1 MGEPSTPGSST
12 LRHVATGLVTKHPPR
27 LSRVSVSVS
36 VVIPVYRGEQTLP
49 GLIAELEAYTHEH
62 ITPAGR
68 RFRIEEV
75 LLVWDRGPG
84 RSDETLRELANQYSW
99 VKPVWLSRNF
109 GQHAA
114 TLAGMTSSGGDWIVT
129 MDEDGQQDPAYIA
142 NMLDAAY
149 EDNAQ
154 LVYGT
159 PANPPP
165 HSAFRNAGSKFAKRL
180 FAGALADGGFAEFNS
195 YRLILGEIGRSVA
208 AYTGTGVYLDVAL
221 SWVVA
226 DVTTCPVVGRTE
238 GREATNYGYR
248 RLFGH
253 FGRLLVSS
261 GTKPLIFVSWLG
273 VLFVLLGAAVSIWV
287 IYQRII
293 GELIIAGWASTF
305 IALML
310 IGGAILLSLGIIAQ
324 YVGAA
329 TNMSLG
335 KPLYLVVRDPAST
348 FPTRESDELRP

>member
-1 MGEPSTPGSST
+1 M
-12 LRHVATGLVTKHPPR
+12 
-27 LSRVSVSVS
+27 SVSIS

-49 GLIAELEAYTHEH
+49 ALMAELEPLTHQRS
-62 ITPAGR
+62 TPAGR
-68 RFRIEEV
+68 AYRIEEV

-84 RSDETLRELANQYSW
+84 HSDQTLRDLAATYSW

-114 TLAGMTSSGGDWIVT
+114 TLAGMTSSGGEWIVT
-129 MDEDGQQDPAYIA
+129 MDEDGQQDPAYIGA
-142 NMLDAAY
+142 MLDKAY
-149 EDNAQ
+149 TDGAQ

-165 HSAFRNAGSKFAKRL
+165 HSALRNAGSSFAKRL
-180 FAGALADGGFAEFNS
+180 FAGALSDGGFVEFNS

-208 AYTGTGVYLDVAL
+208 AYAGSGAYLDVAL

-226 DVTTCPVVGRTE
+226 DVTTCPVVGRSE

-253 FGRLLVSS
+253 FGRLIVSS

-273 VLFVLLGAAVSIWV
+273 VLFVLLGAAVSVWV

-293 GELIIAGWASTF
+293 GELVIAGWASTF

-335 KPLYLVVRDPAST
+335 KPLYLVVRDPKQT
-348 FPTRESDELRP
+348 FDSRTIEEPRT

>member
-1 MGEPSTPGSST
+1 MST
-12 LRHVATGLVTKHPPR
+12 VR
-27 LSRVSVSVS
+27 LS
-36 VVIPVYRGEQTLP
+36 VVIPVYRGEETLP
-49 GLIAELEAYTHEH
+49 TLMSELEVYTSPQR
-62 ITPAGR
+62 TPHGR
-68 RFRIEEV
+68 EFVIEEV

-84 RSDETLRELANQYSW
+84 RSDSALRNLADHYPW
-99 VKPVWLSRNF
+99 VRPLWLSRNF

-129 MDEDGQQDPAYIA
+129 MDEDGQQDPAFIPV
-142 NMLDAAY
+142 MLDTAY
-149 EDNAQ
+149 EQQAQ

-159 PANPPP
+159 PSNPPP
-165 HSAFRNAGSKFAKRL
+165 HSAFRNTASKAVKKL

-195 YRLILGEIGRSVA
+195 YRLVLGEIGRSVA

-226 DVTTCPVVGRTE
+226 DVTTCPVVARRE
-238 GREATNYGYR
+238 GREASNYTYR

-253 FGRLLVSS
+253 FGRLMVSS
-261 GTKPLIFVSWLG
+261 GTRPLFFVSWLG
-273 VLFVLLGAAVSIWV
+273 VLFVLMGAAVSVWV
-287 IYQRII
+287 LYQRIV
-293 GELIIAGWASTF
+293 GEIIIAGWASTF

-310 IGGAILLSLGIIAQ
+310 IGGAMLLSLGIIAQ

-335 KPLYLVVRDPAST
+335 KPLYVVVRDPANT
-348 FPTRESDELRP
+348 FDERSKKEDRANP